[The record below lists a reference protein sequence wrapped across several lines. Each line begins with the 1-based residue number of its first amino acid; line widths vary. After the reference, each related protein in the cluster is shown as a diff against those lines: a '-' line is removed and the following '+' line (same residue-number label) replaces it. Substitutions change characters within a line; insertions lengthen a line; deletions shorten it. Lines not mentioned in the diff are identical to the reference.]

1 MGKAKSKDRPKHQ
14 ATEQPAQP
22 AKEITPE
29 MKAISYGPRFRKR
42 CPECNRPEDDP
53 ATYSRTDRL
62 LSTVFTNPV
71 LAFMRMHNYAGPGG
85 ILELSDRFLRFL
97 DRAQPLSRRQAEL
110 LVEVLTEY
118 AHGPHR
124 RVAPLVVAVVFEDMS
139 YRAAAAEFG
148 VSDHTIAV
156 MVSHARPALDQLCRD
171 AGVFS
176 MSEN

>member
-1 MGKAKSKDRPKHQ
+1 MGKAKTKQKHQ
-14 ATEQPAQP
+14 AADQPAQQ
-22 AKEITPE
+22 AKDITPE
-29 MKAISYGPRFRKR
+29 MKAIALGPRFRKR
-42 CPECNRPEDDP
+42 CPTCKRPGDDP

-71 LAFMRMHNYAGPGG
+71 VAFMRMHNYAGPGG
-85 ILELSDRFLRFL
+85 ILELSDRFVRFL

-124 RVAPLVVAVVFEDMS
+124 LVAPLVVAVVFEDRS
-139 YRAAAAEFG
+139 YRELAPEFG
-148 VSDHTIAV
+148 VSDHTIAT
-156 MVSHARPALDQLCRD
+156 MVSHARPVLDQLCRD

>member
-1 MGKAKSKDRPKHQ
+1 MGKAKSKQQHQ
-14 ATEQPAQP
+14 AAARATQP

-29 MKAISYGPRFRKR
+29 LRAISYGPRFRKR
-42 CPECNRPEDDP
+42 CSKCNRPQDDP
-53 ATYSRTDRL
+53 ETYSRTDRL

-71 LAFMRMHNYAGPGG
+71 LAFMRMHNYAQAGG
-85 ILELSDRFLRFL
+85 ILELADRFVRFL

-148 VSDHTIAV
+148 VSDHTIAT
-156 MVSHARPALDQLCRD
+156 MVSHARPVLDQLCRD
-171 AGVFS
+171 AGVFT
-176 MSEN
+176 MREN

>member
-1 MGKAKSKDRPKHQ
+1 MGKAKTKQKHQ
-14 ATEQPAQP
+14 AAQP

-29 MKAISYGPRFRKR
+29 LRAIAYGPRFRKR
-42 CPECNRPEDDP
+42 CPTCKRPEDDP
-53 ATYSRTDRL
+53 RAYSRTDRL

-71 LAFMRMHNYAGPGG
+71 VAFMRMHNYAGKGG
-85 ILELSDRFLRFL
+85 ILELSDRFVRFL
-97 DRAQPLSRRQAEL
+97 DRAQPLTRRQAEL

-124 RVAPLVVAVVFEDMS
+124 CVAPLVVAVVFEDMS

-156 MVSHARPALDQLCRD
+156 MVSHARPVLDQLCRE
-171 AGVFS
+171 AGVFA